1 MRLVILVTFTITI
14 LLAGRQVRGEHDT
27 FGEHTAQQAQYYS
40 TPRHCG
46 HCDSV
51 AKVDVSERDQSAPEA
66 V

>member
-1 MRLVILVTFTITI
+1 MIHLVNIPHNKLNI
-14 LLAGRQVRGEHDT
+14 
-27 FGEHTAQQAQYYS
+27 